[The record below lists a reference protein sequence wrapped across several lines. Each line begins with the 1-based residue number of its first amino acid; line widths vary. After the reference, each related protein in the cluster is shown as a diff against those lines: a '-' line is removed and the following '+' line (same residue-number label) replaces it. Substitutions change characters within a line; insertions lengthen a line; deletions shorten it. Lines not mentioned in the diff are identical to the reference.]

1 MDDALH
7 IESLTGRAILPYL
20 DALARLRITV
30 FREFP
35 YLYDGSPAYEA
46 EYLATY
52 GACPESLFVL
62 ARRGEAIIGISTG
75 IPLAAETAAMKAPFE
90 AIGLAPER
98 VFYFGESVLL
108 APFRGQGIGAR
119 FFDARE
125 AYARRLGRFS
135 HTAFCAVE
143 RPADHAL
150 RPAGYRSLDGFWQRR
165 GYGRRPELRTAMRWQ
180 DIDQPAE
187 TEKSMVFWLRA
198 LNCRDHDQHGSPS
211 GGGDAGQA
219 AMTTGS

>member
-62 ARRGEAIIGISTG
+62 ARRGEAIVGISTG
-75 IPLAAETAAMKAPFE
+75 IPLAAETAAMKAPFA

-108 APFRGQGIGAR
+108 APFRGRGIGAR

-143 RPADHAL
+143 RPADHVL

-165 GYGRRPELRTAMRWQ
+165 GYGRRPELRAAMRWQ

-187 TEKSMVFWLRA
+187 TEKSMVFWLRP
-198 LNCRDHDQHGSPS
+198 LDCRDHDQHGSPS
-211 GGGDAGQA
+211 GGGDAGRPT
-219 AMTTGS
+219 MKTGS

>member
-1 MDDALH
+1 MDDALR
-7 IESLTGRAILPYL
+7 IESLTGSAILPYL

-52 GACPESLFVL
+52 GACAESLFVL
-62 ARRGEAIIGISTG
+62 VRQGEAIVGVSTG
-75 IPLAAETAAMKAPFE
+75 IPLAAETAAVKAPFE
-90 AIGLAPER
+90 AVGLAPER

-108 APFRGQGIGAR
+108 APFRGQRIGAR

-125 AYARRLGRFS
+125 SYARRLDRFS
-135 HTAFCAVE
+135 HTAFCAVD
-143 RPADHAL
+143 RPADHPL
-150 RPAGYRSLDGFWQRR
+150 RPAGHRPLDGFWQRR
-165 GYGRRPELRTAMRWQ
+165 GYVRRFDLRAAMRWK

-187 TEKSMVFWLRA
+187 TAKSMVFWLRP
-198 LNCRDHDQHGSPS
+198 LDRGSPA
-211 GGGDAGQA
+211 GGQSLSHRGDAGGPI
-219 AMTTGS
+219 MKMGS

>member
-1 MDDALH
+1 VADTLQ
-7 IESLTGRAILPYL
+7 IESLTGGAILPYL

-52 GACPESLFVL
+52 GACAESLFVL
-62 ARRGEAIIGISTG
+62 ARRGEAIIGMSTG
-75 IPLAAETAAMKAPFE
+75 IPLAAETAAVKAPFA

-108 APFRGQGIGAR
+108 APFRGRGIGAR

-125 AYARRLGRFS
+125 AYARQLGRFS
-135 HTAFCAVE
+135 HTAFCAVD
-143 RPADHAL
+143 RPADHPL
-150 RPAGYRSLDGFWQRR
+150 RPAGYRALDGFWQHR
-165 GYGRRPELRTAMRWQ
+165 GYVRRPKLRAAMRWR

-187 TEKSMVFWLRA
+187 TDKSMVFWWRA
-198 LNCRDHDQHGSPS
+198 LECGAHDRGESLS
-211 GGGDAGQA
+211 AGIIA
-219 AMTTGS
+219 DRP

>member
-1 MDDALH
+1 VADTLQ
-7 IESLTGRAILPYL
+7 IESLTGGAILPYL
-20 DALARLRITV
+20 DALARLRLTV

-52 GACPESLFVL
+52 GACAESLFVL
-62 ARRGEAIIGISTG
+62 ARRGEAIIGMSTG
-75 IPLAAETAAMKAPFE
+75 IPLAAETAAVKAPFA

-108 APFRGQGIGAR
+108 APFRGRGLGAR

-125 AYARRLGRFS
+125 AYARQLGRFS
-135 HTAFCAVE
+135 HTAFCAVD
-143 RPADHAL
+143 RPADHPL
-150 RPAGYRSLDGFWQRR
+150 RPAGYRALDGFWQRR
-165 GYGRRPELRTAMRWQ
+165 GYVRRPELRAAMRWR

-187 TEKSMVFWLRA
+187 TDKSMVFWWRTLECGA
-198 LNCRDHDQHGSPS
+198 HDRGESLS
-211 GGGDAGQA
+211 AGIIA
-219 AMTTGS
+219 DRP